1 MTSSAPA
8 LIDVAHGRP
17 LRVATLAA
25 HPGTLERATRRALL
39 AAGVEVVLSLAAGD
53 PRSFGER
60 AQALRDARPDLVL
73 VALGDRGDADRLMLL
88 AEPLRFG
95 CAAQRP
101 PPRILIASAD
111 EGAIARARALL
122 APFAVEVMP
131 DLSTD
136 DGRRRIVARL
146 RELRRAGGLLRDEA
160 LEILA
165 RRIAEVRRVPALVV
179 DVTGAS
185 TSLVHAEPNAP
196 LLAAHAR
203 PLGIGRGADHIVSRA
218 GLDRVRRW
226 IPWAVDPPT
235 LLERVFN
242 RARWPEAVP
251 TDRETRGLEVALAH
265 EAVAHALAD
274 TAVGIGPALRSPAM
288 VVLTGRLAGLGPEH
302 AVLVAIDSLELSD
315 PASIARD
322 EDDGLVR
329 VAAAVASGDHA
340 PLDEAIRERLL
351 PLAGVLP
358 VATARRSLVQ
368 IVSAA
373 GAREERVDR
382 GAFYVL
388 RLEGGAQVAG
398 PGIAQARLE
407 TGSIGLVVD
416 ARPRPLVLPQRDAER
431 VPTVARWYETLG
443 GLLAAGPPG
452 GIEGAA
458 G

>member
-1 MTSSAPA
+1 VTSSAAA
-8 LIDVAHGRP
+8 LVDVAHGRP

-25 HPGTLERATRRALL
+25 HPGTLERATVRAVL
-39 AAGVEVVLSLAAGD
+39 AAGVEVVVSLGTGD

-73 VALGDRGDADRLMLL
+73 VALADRGDADRLMLL

-101 PPRILIASAD
+101 PPRVIVASGA
-111 EGAIARARALL
+111 EGAIARARTLL
-122 APFAVEVMP
+122 APFAVEVVP

-160 LEILA
+160 LETLA
-165 RRIAEVRRVPALVV
+165 RRIAEVRRAPALVV
-179 DVTGAS
+179 DVSGSS

-203 PLGIGRGADHIVSRA
+203 PLGIGRGADHVVSRA

-226 IPWAVDPPT
+226 IPWAVDQPT

-242 RARWPEAVP
+242 RARWPDAVP

-265 EAVAHALAD
+265 EAIAHALAD
-274 TAVGIGPALRSPAM
+274 TAAGIGPALRSPAI
-288 VVLTGRLAGLGPEH
+288 VVLTGRLGALGPEH
-302 AVLVAIDSLELSD
+302 AVLVAIDALELSD

-322 EDDGLVR
+322 QGDDLVR
-329 VAAAVASGDHA
+329 VAASVASGDHA
-340 PLDEAIRERLL
+340 PLDDAIRERLA
-351 PLAGVLP
+351 PLAGYVP
-358 VATARRSLVQ
+358 VATARRSLLQ

-382 GAFYVL
+382 GAFFVL
-388 RLEGGAQVAG
+388 RIEGGAQVAG
-398 PGIAQARLE
+398 PGVAQARLE
-407 TGSIGLVVD
+407 TGTIGLVVD
-416 ARPRPLVLPQRDAER
+416 ARPRPLELPQRDAER
-431 VPTVARWYETLG
+431 VPTVARWYGTLG
-443 GLLAAGPPG
+443 GLLAEA
-452 GIEGAA
+452 AA

>member
-1 MTSSAPA
+1 MTSSAAP
-8 LIDVAHGRP
+8 LVDVAHGRP

-25 HPGTLERATRRALL
+25 HPGTLERATVRALL

-53 PRSFGER
+53 PRPFGER

-101 PPRILIASAD
+101 APRAIVASGD
-111 EGAIARARALL
+111 EGAISRARALL

-131 DLSTD
+131 DLTTD
-136 DGRRRIVARL
+136 DGRRRIVSRL
-146 RELRRAGGLLRDEA
+146 RELRRANGMLRDEA

-165 RRIAEVRRVPALVV
+165 RRIAEVRRAPTLVV
-179 DVTGAS
+179 DVTGSS

-203 PLGIGRGADHIVSRA
+203 PLGLGAGADHVVSRA

-226 IPWAVDPPT
+226 IPWAVDQPT

-242 RARWPEAVP
+242 RARWPDAAA

-265 EAVAHALAD
+265 EAIAHALSD
-274 TAVGIGPALRSPAM
+274 TAAGIGPALRSPAI
-288 VVLTGRLAGLGPEH
+288 VVLAGRLAALSPEH
-302 AVLVAIDSLELSD
+302 AVLVAIDALELSD

-329 VAAAVASGDHA
+329 VAAAVASGDHG
-340 PLDEAIRERLL
+340 PLDEAIRERLVA
-351 PLAGVLP
+351 LAGVVP
-358 VATARRSLVQ
+358 VATARRSLIQ

-382 GAFYVL
+382 GAFHVL
-388 RLEGGAQVAG
+388 RIEGGAQVAG
-398 PGIAQARLE
+398 PGVTQARLE
-407 TGSIGLVVD
+407 TGTIGLVVD

-443 GLLAAGPPG
+443 GLHAA